1 MQSIL
6 FVITGF
12 CVGFSDNEHPIRVN
26 WRKAESDHT
35 QGDLTFK
42 IVRDSR
48 VPFAGSNP
56 NSVEQRQWR
65 VRLDTTNIRVD
76 GIQQWI
82 ESATGLPARVPD
94 RMAEIE
100 FGRDI
105 GGGFQNPV
113 SQFES
118 RTLSV
123 VLSRKARW
131 PIGLRELDKLL
142 IYSFM
147 FTLQPESSVLDRLRF
162 DRREYSVSRVTGPA
176 SDYEVVQDMDG
187 DTIIREIWCDPA
199 NRHRIV
205 RVVEFMHG
213 LPSIQWDCEYSDS
226 STTPF
231 RWTVLRLEGPVI
243 TDFATAERTQV
254 SFDQPIPEETFILS
268 KAELAG
274 ETTKASVD
282 KPNSLRCWWAYA
294 ALGLGL
300 VVTVGMGAVVVRKFR
315 SSRRT
320 NTS

>member
-1 MQSIL
+1 MQAIL
-6 FVITGF
+6 FVIAGV
-12 CVGFSDNEHPIRVN
+12 CVGFSDNEHPIRAS

-35 QGDLTFK
+35 KGDLTFK

-48 VPFAGSNP
+48 VPFTGSNP
-56 NSVEQRQWR
+56 DSVAQRPWR
-65 VRLDTTNIRVD
+65 VRFDTNNIRVD
-76 GIQQWI
+76 GIRQWI

-105 GGGFQNPV
+105 GSGFQNPV
-113 SQFES
+113 SHFGS
-118 RTLSV
+118 RTLPI

-142 IYSFM
+142 VYSFM

-162 DRREYSVSRVTGPA
+162 DNRKYSVSRVTGPA
-176 SDYEVVQDMDG
+176 SDYDVVQDMNG
-187 DTIIREIWCDPA
+187 DTAVREMWVDPA

-243 TDFATAERTQV
+243 TDFATAERIQV
-254 SFDQPIPEETFILS
+254 SFDQPIPQKTFVLTQN
-268 KAELAG
+268 ELQG
-274 ETTKASVD
+274 ESTNASTGTSN
-282 KPNSLRCWWAYA
+282 PNSLRCLWAYA
-294 ALGLGL
+294 AIGLIL
-300 VVTVGMGAVVVRKFR
+300 VVTVGVGVRKFR
-315 SSRRT
+315 SSKRA
-320 NTS
+320 NSS